1 MVDEIPGHMRSHD
14 CVSSPQHLPGEQ
26 EDVED
31 GVYNPDDDGTKS
43 QIEEEATSPRLSL
56 CIPHSQLK

>member
-1 MVDEIPGHMRSHD
+1 MT

-43 QIEEEATSPRLSL
+43 QIEEEATSPRLRLSL

>member
-1 MVDEIPGHMRSHD
+1 MTD
-14 CVSSPQHLPGEQ
+14 VSSPQHLPGEQ

-43 QIEEEATSPRLSL
+43 QIEDEATSPRLSL